1 MKLEAY
7 SDLLKDKEIANAF
20 EQAKLEKEKQI
31 KQALKDHPFRAE
43 KGAYIDRSYAKQE
56 AELVEKTTE
65 AFSKFNPKEDLSFI
79 KKQQGQLNLS
89 SSEEQNKALHQFILQ
104 KWEGILESKIKR
116 YEQQTIE
123 SIEADF
129 LERMLAWF
137 KALLQ
142 ARELAKKSPE
152 LFGKEGMFMD
162 AKGLALESLNL
173 EKLGDEKTRKQVL
186 DEIKGLDMGG
196 DLGGDMQEDMGGDM
210 PEDMGGE
217 QHREGTNPF
226 RTDKTD
232 LPKNMRRQY
241 SLKGT
246 NPTRLNLAHILALF
260 EQIKHNK
267 ALMDICDMLG
277 RMQEMQKEMIKE
289 IIKTT
294 RTYSYTQ
301 THPTRD
307 YKEEI
312 CGIHLDNDLENV
324 IPQELTLLNDSDLE
338 LLFDLKYITK
348 QLFCFEKQGFE
359 QKQLEDIEEIEE
371 EVQKEIE
378 KQEDQRGPIIIC
390 VDTSGSMHGAPEI
403 TAKAITLALASRAKR
418 EKRGCY
424 LINFSTQTSAM
435 DLSKAGGMARLNQ
448 FLTMSFGGGTDVQ
461 PALHEGLQMM
471 QRENYKKADL
481 LVISDGYFGELDNHI
496 TQQMQQKRRDENHF
510 YLLDIDGNSGA
521 KRAFD
526 KHWVYDSHNKNT
538 RVLCQ
543 LQESL

>member
-1 MKLEAY
+1 MNLEDTY
-7 SDLLKDKEIANAF
+7 GDLLKDREIASAF
-20 EQAKLEKEKQI
+20 EQAKLEKEEQT

-43 KGAYIDRSYAKQE
+43 RVACIERGYAKQE

-79 KKQQGQLNLS
+79 EEQQRQLNNSFKIKNRGSRIKNKAMS
-89 SSEEQNKALHQFILQ
+89 SKQEQSQALHQFILQ
-104 KWEGILESKIKR
+104 KWEGILESKIAR
-116 YEQQTIE
+116 YQKQTTE

-162 AKGLALESLNL
+162 AKGLVLEALNL

-186 DEIKGLDMGG
+186 DEIKGLDLEEFDLKVGLQRNTGG
-196 DLGGDMQEDMGGDM
+196 RHSLESA
-210 PEDMGGE
+210 
-217 QHREGTNPF
+217 NPI
-226 RTDKTD
+226 
-232 LPKNMRRQY
+232 
-241 SLKGT
+241 
-246 NPTRLNLAHILALF
+246 RLNLAHILALF
-260 EQIKHNK
+260 EQIKNNK
-267 ALMDICDMLG
+267 ALIEICNMLG
-277 RMQEMQKEMIKE
+277 RMKEMQKEMIKE

-294 RTYSYTQ
+294 RSYSYTQ

-324 IPQELTLLNDSDLE
+324 IPQELTLLNDPDLE
-338 LLFDLKYITK
+338 LLFDLKFITK

-359 QKQLEDIEEIEE
+359 QRQLEGIEEVEE

-390 VDTSGSMHGAPEI
+390 VDTSGSMNGAPEI

-435 DLSKAGGMARLNQ
+435 DLSKAGGMARLNH

-481 LVISDGYFGELDNHI
+481 LVISDGYFGELDNNI
-496 TQQMQQKRRDENHF
+496 TQQMQQKRKDENHF

>member
-1 MKLEAY
+1 MNLEDTY
-7 SDLLKDKEIANAF
+7 GDLLKDKEIASAF
-20 EQAKLEKEKQI
+20 EQAKLEKEEQI
-31 KQALKDHPFRAE
+31 KQALKDHPFKAE
-43 KGAYIDRSYAKQE
+43 RGAYIERSYAKQE
-56 AELVEKTTE
+56 AELVEKSTE
-65 AFSKFNPKEDLSFI
+65 AFSKFNPEEDLSFI
-79 KKQQGQLNLS
+79 QEQQRQLNSPS
-89 SSEEQNKALHQFILQ
+89 SSKEQNKALHQFILQ
-104 KWEGILESKIKR
+104 KWEGILESKIAR
-116 YEQQTIE
+116 YKKQTIE

-162 AKGLALESLNL
+162 AKGLVLEALNL

-186 DEIKGLDMGG
+186 DEIKGLDLGG
-196 DLGGDMQEDMGGDM
+196 DLGGDLQEDMGSG
-210 PEDMGGE
+210 
-217 QHREGTNPF
+217 QHRGSANPSAG
-226 RTDKTD
+226 D
-232 LPKNMRRQY
+232 LQKNMRRQY
-241 SLKGT
+241 ALKGT

-260 EQIKHNK
+260 EQIKNNK

-277 RMQEMQKEMIKE
+277 RMKEMQKEMIKE
-289 IIKTT
+289 IIQTT
-294 RTYSYTQ
+294 RSYFYTQ

-324 IPQELTLLNDSDLE
+324 IPQELTLLNDPDLE
-338 LLFDLKYITK
+338 LLFDLKFITK

-359 QKQLEDIEEIEE
+359 QRQLEGIEEVEE

-390 VDTSGSMHGAPEI
+390 VDTSGSMNGAPEI

-435 DLSKAGGMARLNQ
+435 DLSKAGGMARLNH

-481 LVISDGYFGELDNHI
+481 LVISDGYFGELDNNI
-496 TQQMQQKRRDENHF
+496 TQQMQQKRKDENHF